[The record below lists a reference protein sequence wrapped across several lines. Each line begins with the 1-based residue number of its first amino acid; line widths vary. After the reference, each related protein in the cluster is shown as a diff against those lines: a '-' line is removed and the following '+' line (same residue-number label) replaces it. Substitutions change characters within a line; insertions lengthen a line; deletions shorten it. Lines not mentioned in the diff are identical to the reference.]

1 MHYNLLF
8 FTIFCF
14 FDSFFTTFAAK
25 LLKIMLLDIVLI
37 IVGVALV
44 LWGADR
50 LTEGASGL
58 ARRMN
63 VPEIVIGLTIVAAG
77 TSAPELFVSLVSA
90 LKGTPDMALGN
101 VVGSNIFNTLLIVG
115 CAAMVAPMVIA
126 KSTVKKDIPFTV
138 IASVLLL
145 AACMDFLPTGNISG
159 HELSR
164 VDGLLLLAGFAV
176 FMVYTFRVAFSTPTS
191 TSTGTAESMGVW
203 KGVLFVVIGLACLI
217 FGSNL
222 FVDSATDVA
231 RELNI
236 SEGVIGLTIVAGG
249 TSMPELATS
258 VVAARKGQSAIAIG
272 NVIGSNVFNILLILG
287 LTATI
292 SPMAIQGITLV
303 DLSVMMV
310 SVLMVWG
317 FSYTKYTVA
326 RWEGAVLV
334 LVFLGYMAW
343 LWQSIA

>member
-1 MHYNLLF
+1 
-8 FTIFCF
+8 
-14 FDSFFTTFAAK
+14 
-25 LLKIMLLDIVLI
+25 MLLDIVLI

-164 VDGLLLLAGFAV
+164 MDGLLLLAGFAV

-334 LVFLGYMAW
+334 LVFFGYMAW